1 MTAQCLVA
9 DQPWAKGP
17 TEAPAERGRRP
28 ASPGHPS
35 AGHPSAVPDGL
46 GRHRLPVVCDGPLAG
61 LAGPDSFRHSQTE
74 GGFWNRGRE
83 NALFVAECGR
93 VGTTGG
99 TGHMNRIALKM
110 LFHDRAKY
118 LGLILGVAI
127 SILLINQQVGV
138 FIGMLLRASAVVRDV
153 PQATLWVMDPGLKN
167 MDTVFPLR
175 DTELGRVRGVNG
187 VHWAVPFF
195 KSSATVRTFSGDLES
210 SVLIGIDDNS
220 LVGVPPEFVV
230 GRLED
235 LRRPN
240 AVAIGVDSYNRIFP
254 GQPVQVGQAL
264 ELNDRRAVLVAIVR
278 DSPKFTNSVTVFTRY
293 SQALLFTN
301 NGRRQ
306 MSFIVAH
313 ENPGEDPNEVAGRI
327 RQQTGLLALTA
338 DQFSWKLIDF
348 IFFHT
353 GIPISVGSVIVLGV
367 FTGIC
372 IVGLL
377 FNLFVMENMRHFA
390 MLKAIGATNR
400 RLVQMVLLEA
410 ALFFDVATRNEN
422 FRGFRLPWQVAVAS
436 AALAMAMIIISSLLA
451 LRRVLRVEPAIVFR
465 G

>member
-1 MTAQCLVA
+1 MGQ
-9 DQPWAKGP
+9 
-17 TEAPAERGRRP
+17 
-28 ASPGHPS
+28 
-35 AGHPSAVPDGL
+35 
-46 GRHRLPVVCDGPLAG
+46 
-61 LAGPDSFRHSQTE
+61 
-74 GGFWNRGRE
+74 
-83 NALFVAECGR
+83 
-93 VGTTGG
+93 
-99 TGHMNRIALKM
+99 MNRVALKM

-175 DTELGRVRGVNG
+175 DTELGRVRGVTG

-195 KSSATVRTFSGDLES
+195 KSSATVRTSVGDLES

-235 LRRPN
+235 LRRPD

-254 GQPVQVGQAL
+254 GQPVQVGQVL

-313 ENPGEDPNEVAGRI
+313 ENAGEDPNEVAARI

-338 DQFSWKLIDF
+338 DQFSWKLIGF

-353 GIPISVGSVIVLGV
+353 GIPISMGSVILLGV
-367 FTGIC
+367 FTGTC

-410 ALFFDVATRNEN
+410 VVVGCIGYGLGMGLAALFFDVATRNEN

-436 AALAMAMIIISSLLA
+436 AGLAMAMIIISSLLA
-451 LRRVLRVEPAIVFR
+451 MRRVLRVEPAIVFR